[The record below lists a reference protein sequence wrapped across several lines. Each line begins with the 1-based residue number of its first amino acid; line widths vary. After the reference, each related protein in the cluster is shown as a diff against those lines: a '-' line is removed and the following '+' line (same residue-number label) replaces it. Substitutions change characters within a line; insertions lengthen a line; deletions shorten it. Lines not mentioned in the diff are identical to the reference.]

1 MMSTFY
7 KKLFVPFITLIGFVL
22 IISCGGSGNKKVVTN
37 QNVVSAYD
45 SSHGKSY
52 TYTKYELPLS
62 VDIYKFLKNKKFA
75 FNQLLMHKLKD
86 QDKYFT
92 DTKRSFVLGVYSS
105 DLVYAAIF
113 DQSQDAVDYFG
124 ASIELA
130 NKLDIEDGYNSNTL
144 DRAYKNIDNEDS
156 LSYIVG
162 ESFWRTCSNLEKTKR
177 DNILPM
183 IVIGSWIES
192 MHVLTRNCIGSSPES
207 GIFAE
212 LYQQQAHLNNIIA
225 YLNEVLKGIQSNNS
239 KADIEAIIKRLNL
252 IKLKYQEIDGSN
264 LSELGL
270 GQFKDVIFQIEDFR
284 NSMLE

>member
-1 MMSTFY
+1 MSTFY
-7 KKLFVPFITLIGFVL
+7 KKLLVPCLILVGCIVL
-22 IISCGGSGNKKVVTN
+22 FTCGGSGNKKVVSN
-37 QNVVSAYD
+37 KNVMSAYD
-45 SSHGKSY
+45 SSQGKSY
-52 TYTKYELPLS
+52 TYTKYQLPLS
-62 VDIYKFLKNKKFA
+62 VDVYKFLKSKKFA
-75 FNQLLMHKLKD
+75 FNQLLLHKLKS

-92 DTKRSFVLGVYSS
+92 ETKRAFVLGVYAS
-105 DLVYAAIF
+105 DLIYTAIY

-156 LSYIVG
+156 LSNIVG
-162 ESFWRTCSNLEKTKR
+162 ESYWRTCSTLEKSKR

-207 GIFAE
+207 GIFTE
-212 LYQQQAHLNNIIA
+212 LYKQQAHLDKIIV
-225 YLNEVLKGIQSNNS
+225 YLNDVLKEIKTPNA
-239 KADIEAIIKRLNL
+239 KIDLEAMLNRLNL
-252 IKLKYQEIDGSN
+252 IKGKYQEIDPSN
-264 LSELGL
+264 PNDFGL
-270 GQFKDVIFQIEDFR
+270 GQFKDVIFQIEDIR